1 MKKYFAPFF
10 FALLLLSSLL
20 FVFWNVV
27 GFSENIKIWWI
38 VSKNIFFWSNTLNRT
53 IIIYKS
59 DSDISKYTVTNE
71 GSECKTLSNYLWT
84 KKWLYFFEIIFLD
97 DQCKKTSF
105 SLFNDSRGEIS
116 DSSFTLR
123 YYTNYDIYNSF
134 LDLDSKTLSKALA
147 WIDDK
152 INKLSLYNNLKAK
165 DIPESIIFLIKK
177 REYEESLF
185 KKEIL
190 AYIIEGRK
198 NKYSIPISGHLLPT
212 RKDKLPNA
220 GRGYRSGYT
229 DGIHHS
235 WDIDAAFWEWIIALD
250 DWIIVRVV
258 NNWSWASL
266 SNVRKW
272 TDLSEDDLIRNLDI
286 LRGNQVWIKT
296 LKWELVMY
304 NHLDTV
310 SDMVKEWTIIKR
322 GTNVGTVWAS
332 WVPEEGYDD
341 FHLDFSIS
349 ENPYTLKKAGKYDI
363 VDYMKWDWK
372 MKEESAESIIENQYT
387 VFEKNNE

>member
-27 GFSENIKIWWI
+27 WFSENTKIGWI

-59 DSDISKYTVTNE
+59 DSDISKYSVKNKDTK
-71 GSECKTLSNYLWT
+71 CKTLSNYLWT
-84 KKWLYFFEIIFLD
+84 KKWLYFFEITFLD
-97 DQCKKTSF
+97 DLCINPSF
-105 SLFNDSRGEIS
+105 SLFNETTNEIS

-123 YYTNYDIYNSF
+123 YYKNYDIYNSF
-134 LDLDSKTLSKALA
+134 LDLDSQTLSKALV

-152 INKLSLYNNLKAK
+152 INKLSLYNYLKAK

-177 REYEESLF
+177 REYEESIF

-190 AYIIEGRK
+190 THIIEGRK
-198 NKYSIPISGHLLPT
+198 NKYIIPIEWYELPT
-212 RKDKLPNA
+212 KKDKLPNA
-220 GRGYRSGYT
+220 GRWYRSGYT

-235 WDIDAAFWEWIIALD
+235 WDIDTELWTWVLSLD
-250 DWIIVRVV
+250 DWIVVRVV

-272 TDLSEDDLIRNLDI
+272 ETLSEDDLIRNLDI

-304 NHLDTV
+304 NHLDAV
-310 SDMVKEWTIIKR
+310 SDTMYEWAVIKKW
-322 GTNVGTVWAS
+322 TPIWTVWVS
-332 WVPEEGYDD
+332 WVPEEGYND

-349 ENPYTLKKAGKYDI
+349 ENPYTIKKAGKYDI

-372 MKEESAESIIENQYT
+372 MKDKSTEYIIENQYI
-387 VFEKNNE
+387 VFEKK